1 MKRVV
6 YNLVRY
12 AMWGV
17 IGILLYHVA
26 QRVGR
31 DARHMQ
37 RDQEKMRS
45 ITGPCRLQ
53 RSYQLRHCVMPDTI
67 EENIRFSVRLTPD
80 SSDRIERRGLLVRR
94 PKSRAVILICHGFTC
109 GKDDTR
115 FLRGALF
122 SEYTTLSFDF
132 RAHGEACT
140 SEHVCTFGDL
150 EKYDVIGAVEFIRSQ
165 PDLAHKPIIVYGF
178 SMGAV
183 AAILAQAERKNLFYA
198 AILDCPFE
206 STDKLIERLLNS
218 VNFSIAGYEFGL
230 PGKALLQR
238 YAYNSYIQEII
249 KKALMIRTSVVD
261 STPTIQVSMG
271 PINTM
276 EQARKFNIPTF
287 MIVCKKDNTAPV
299 SAAYGIYNALPHFKR
314 LWITNGREHF
324 DSFFFNP
331 EKYGYAVFKFIEEVL
346 DGTTH
351 KKIRE
356 DIDIDGP
363 DQEFWRGQCEVYRK
377 ELLK

>member
-1 MKRVV
+1 MNRMLYSFLHYV
-6 YNLVRY
+6 L
-12 AMWGV
+12 WGV

-26 QRVGR
+26 QKVGR
-31 DARHMQ
+31 DARRMQ
-37 RDQEKMRS
+37 RNQDMIRAVA
-45 ITGPCRLQ
+45 GPCHAQRLY
-53 RSYQLRHCVMPDTI
+53 RLRHCAINDTI

-80 SSDRIERRGLLVRR
+80 SFDMIERRGLLVRR
-94 PKSRAVILICHGFTC
+94 PQSRAVILICHGFTC

-115 FLRGALF
+115 FLRGSLF

-132 RAHGEACT
+132 RAHGESCT
-140 SEHVCTFGDL
+140 SEHVCTFGSL

-183 AAILAQAERKNLFYA
+183 AALLAQAERKNLFHA

-230 PGKALLQR
+230 PGKSLLQR

-249 KKALMIRTSVVD
+249 KKALKIRTSATD
-261 STPTIQVSMG
+261 LSHSINISMV
-271 PINTM
+271 PIHPVR
-276 EQARKFNIPTF
+276 EAHKFNIPTL
-287 MIVCKKDNTAPV
+287 MIVCKKDEKAPV
-299 SAAYGIYNALPHFKR
+299 SAAYAIYRELPNVKR
-314 LWITNGREHF
+314 LWITNGRDHF

-331 EKYGYAVFKFIEEVL
+331 EKYGYTVFKFIEEAL
-346 DGTTH
+346 DGSMRKNSIET
-351 KKIRE
+351 IE
-356 DIDIDGP
+356 IDGP
-363 DQEFWRGQCEVYRK
+363 DQDFWQEQCARYR
-377 ELLK
+377 ELLQ